1 MVMDTR
7 HVILN
12 MFQNLSA
19 EKWKDNAR
27 GEKLKF
33 AVERAHSPLC
43 SRLGKAFL
51 TLGNAFPPRETV
63 F

>member
-12 MFQNLSA
+12 LFQNLSA

-27 GEKLKF
+27 GEKLKLRLS
-33 AVERAHSPLC
+33 ERIARYAPDS
-43 SRLGKAFL
+43 GK
-51 TLGNAFPPRETV
+51 RS
-63 F
+63 

>member
-19 EKWKDNAR
+19 ENGR
-27 GEKLKF
+27 TMH
-33 AVERAHSPLC
+33 AVR
-43 SRLGKAFL
+43 
-51 TLGNAFPPRETV
+51 N
-63 F
+63 